1 MRNFI
6 SCYYSELITPIALEK
21 SKKKKKQMRYSKII
35 LVQRHNVTRG
45 AGFSFEISVMVKD
58 RIQQEIAGVIF

>member
-6 SCYYSELITPIALEK
+6 SYYYSELITPIALEK
-21 SKKKKKQMRYSKII
+21 SKKKKMRYSKII

-45 AGFSFEISVMVKD
+45 AGFSFEISVMVKTESN
-58 RIQQEIAGVIF
+58 RKLLV

>member
-21 SKKKKKQMRYSKII
+21 SKKKKCDIQKLFWYS
-35 LVQRHNVTRG
+35 
-45 AGFSFEISVMVKD
+45 
-58 RIQQEIAGVIF
+58 VIT

>member
-21 SKKKKKQMRYSKII
+21 SKKKMRYSKII

-45 AGFSFEISVMVKD
+45 AGFSFEISVMVKTESN
-58 RIQQEIAGVIF
+58 RKLLV